1 MQVEQLPTWRGSV
14 IAATYDVLGCD
25 VGWNRGIYTFH
36 ESNMGRSV
44 LSFTYLRLGVDPS
57 SLGNAKACFRLCSR
71 GEPSLL
77 Q

>member
-1 MQVEQLPTWRGSV
+1 MQVEQLPMQRGSV
-14 IAATYDVLGCD
+14 SAAAYDVLRCD
-25 VGWNRGIYTFH
+25 VGWNQGIYTFH

-57 SLGNAKACFRLCSR
+57 SLGNAKECFRLCSR